1 MWRAHTSRQGR
12 QVLNACRR
20 HLAAE
25 AGQGSVPPPI
35 PPPPP
40 KSGGFGFLKF
50 LGVSVPL
57 AGGGTVGYA
66 WYDPEFRK
74 QLETNVPYAKELLEN
89 VLPASEA
96 EAAPVRPEK
105 PVLAPALGNAS
116 VLSVQDDVA
125 KQSSQVSAP
134 TFPLSWVKM
143 ARCASEDQIGFAK
156 RRRYKRKK
164 KPDSYL
170 SYCQATTDCE
180 KPNEQDDI
188 NLKEDNEEDDEDSE
202 DGINGKT
209 HLLSEQRLDMAEVL
223 VFHEDT
229 EKEITEKLMSNTQ
242 NPLHDITD
250 LDVTKYLSY
259 GPYVS
264 YLGHTEMSA
273 AIEPQKSLASAEEKK
288 TGVSDEPKAMDPFLK
303 KEEEE
308 KADNAA
314 LEVAIHRLLTNSQT
328 LTEEAVKAQQDVA
341 NFTRSHTKLLKQAM
355 DETSDILKKD
365 DQWQA
370 VAVAFKEKENA
381 VHRSNELV
389 SETKKSIEKLQDVL
403 ANSKNN
409 KVTKNN
415 PAIFPATKKVVELT
429 KELGTANS
437 QVRQAESEAKV
448 LLKYKDLVE
457 KGRKQFQKELES
469 LMPDVKLGTTS
480 KKLTEEELN
489 SLIAHAH
496 RRIEQLQRQLAE
508 QMAMERQ
515 RLSTAMEAQR
525 HEDHGITLAAVADE
539 RSRLQAE
546 FESEKQKLEMEFLV
560 RQEGEVRKQ
569 LSRQAA
575 AHSDHIKDV
584 LAVQREQLN
593 LDFNRELNAKIL
605 EEREKFQTE
614 VAGWI
619 SRLKGIE
626 AAVDARAA
634 SEKLARC
641 AQDLWLACIA
651 LNSLIHFGNED
662 GSEAL
667 IPIRKEVEAVLN
679 VGNKHPFV
687 ETVANAMPEAALE
700 RGVYTEEQLRKRFV
714 KVSSVCRRLGL
725 INESNTSLYKYL
737 ISFLHSFVVF
747 DNITVLTPTDPVDLN
762 SIDNYGLVA
771 HAQHWMERGD
781 LEMAL
786 KFMNQLTGEARRAAS
801 DWIREASL
809 LLETRQAASTLTAY
823 ASATGLANTF

>member
-134 TFPLSWVKM
+134 
-143 ARCASEDQIGFAK
+143 R
-156 RRRYKRKK
+156 
-164 KPDSYL
+164 
-170 SYCQATTDCE
+170 
-180 KPNEQDDI
+180 
-188 NLKEDNEEDDEDSE
+188 
-202 DGINGKT
+202 KT

-223 VFHEDT
+223 VFHE
-229 EKEITEKLMSNTQ
+229 
-242 NPLHDITD
+242 D